1 MTAPALTDRTF
12 DRSRIG
18 AEAFPPAAY
27 PLTMPVSR
35 DAVASVPLFASL
47 SKRELKELAGTMHEY
62 TFPAGKELVTE
73 GEEGIGFFLI
83 ADGEAAVTLHGSDR
97 RTLHAGDWF
106 GEMALIDGGART
118 ASVTAATEVRCFSL
132 TSWEFRPL
140 VYQHPAIAWAVME
153 TLVKRVR
160 EAESNSS

>member
-1 MTAPALTDRTF
+1 M
-12 DRSRIG
+12 S
-18 AEAFPPAAY
+18 
-27 PLTMPVSR
+27 VSR
-35 DAVASVPLFASL
+35 EAVASVPLFASL

-83 ADGEAAVTLHGSDR
+83 AEGEAVVTVHGSEKR
-97 RTLHAGDWF
+97 ALRAGDWF

-118 ASVTAATEVRCFSL
+118 ASVTAATDVRCFSL

-140 VYQHPAIAWAVME
+140 VYQHPAIAWSVME

-160 EAESNSS
+160 DSEPATR

>member
-1 MTAPALTDRTF
+1 MT
-12 DRSRIG
+12 
-18 AEAFPPAAY
+18 
-27 PLTMPVSR
+27 VSR

-47 SKRELKELAGTMHEY
+47 SKREAKELAGTMHEY
-62 TFPAGKELVTE
+62 SFPAGKELMTE

-83 ADGEAAVTLHGSDR
+83 AEGEALVTLRGSDT
-97 RTLHAGDWF
+97 RTLGPGDWF

-118 ASVTAATEVRCFSL
+118 ASVKAVSDLRCFSL

-140 VYQHPAIAWAVME
+140 VHEHPAIAWAVME

-160 EAESNSS
+160 EYEAARGE